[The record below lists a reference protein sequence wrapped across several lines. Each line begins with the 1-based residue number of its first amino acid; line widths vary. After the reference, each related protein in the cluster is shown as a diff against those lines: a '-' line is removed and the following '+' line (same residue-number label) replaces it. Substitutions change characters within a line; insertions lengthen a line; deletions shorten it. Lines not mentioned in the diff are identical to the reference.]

1 MSEQNTYTNISDLP
15 TMSEVTSPAY
25 VPVEDTNKEGK
36 KVDLSTVIPGTL
48 KTTNYTAQ
56 DTNASEPLT
65 GTVNLHRVAKTGSY
79 NDLLNKPAV
88 AKLKTDNST
97 ASATSS
103 GESISGT
110 INLHKVSKTGTYSD
124 LIHKPVLN
132 TYNWGYLNVN
142 KNEEINGTINLHA
155 ISKYGSWSVLGNRPY
170 GYDLSSWNA
179 DPSFTPGATIDW
191 DEGEPLRIGWS
202 TVTNGASPSTY
213 GDNAHQVLDTCMIL
227 NFDDTHLLYRGEDYP
242 ADFSGSTEIVI
253 YFDPSFDFTYTDRA
267 NNEYTGIASI
277 VDLYARIVGRND
289 TRYDTT
295 HPLRVVIGEWNE
307 YGTGSESHWE
317 FDITRT
323 LTCLNPTSTLDITK
337 DGYIRITGLM
347 TYEIVQV

>member
-1 MSEQNTYTNISDLP
+1 MSGENTNNTYTNVSDLP
-15 TMSEVTSPAY
+15 TMSEITSPAY
-25 VPVEDTNKEGK
+25 VPVEDANKDGK

-79 NDLLNKPAV
+79 NDLLNKPTV
-88 AKLKTDNST
+88 ARLKTDNST

-124 LIHKPVLN
+124 LINKPVLN
-132 TYNWGYLNVN
+132 TYNWEDLNIN
-142 KNEEINGTINLHA
+142 KTEEINGTINLHA
-155 ISKYGSWSVLGNRPY
+155 IAKTGSWSSLRNKPY
-170 GYDLSSWNA
+170 GYDLASWND
-179 DPSFTPGATIDW
+179 DPSFTPGSTIDW
-191 DEGEPLRIGWS
+191 NEGEPLRIQWS
-202 TVTNGASPSTY
+202 TITNGANPSTY
-213 GDNAHQVLDTCMIL
+213 GDEKHQVLDTCMIL
-227 NFDDTHLLYRGEDYP
+227 NFDDTHLLYRGEYYP
-242 ADFSGSTEIVI
+242 ADFGGSTEIVI
-253 YFDPSFDFTYTDRA
+253 YIDPSFDFTYTDRA

-277 VDLYARIVGRND
+277 VDLYARIVGRDD

-295 HPLRVVIGEWNE
+295 HPLSVVIGKWNTA
-307 YGTGSESHWE
+307 GDNWE
-317 FDITRT
+317 FEIERT
-323 LTCLNPTSTLDITK
+323 LTCLNPTSTLDVTK

>member
-1 MSEQNTYTNISDLP
+1 MSGENTNNTYTNVSDLP
-15 TMSEVTSPAY
+15 TMSEITSPAY
-25 VPVEDTNKEGK
+25 VPVEDANKDGK

-79 NDLLNKPAV
+79 NDLLNKPTV
-88 AKLKTDNST
+88 ARLKTDNST

-124 LIHKPVLN
+124 LINKPVLN
-132 TYNWGYLNVN
+132 TSNWDYLNVDE
-142 KNEEINGTINLHA
+142 NEEINGTINLHA
-155 ISKYGSWSVLGNRPY
+155 IAKYGTWSVLNNTPHS
-170 GYDLSSWNA
+170 YDLSSWN
-179 DPSFTPGATIDW
+179 DGPSYTPGSTIDW
-191 DEGEPLRIGWS
+191 EEGEPLRIAWS
-202 TVTNGASPSTY
+202 IESSSTY
-213 GDNAHQVLDTCMIL
+213 GGERHNVLDTCMIL
-227 NFDDTHLLYRGEDYP
+227 NFDDSHLLERGEYYP
-242 ADFSGSTEIVI
+242 ADFDGSTEIVI
-253 YFDPSFDFTYTDRA
+253 YIDPSFDFTYTDRA
-267 NNEYTGIASI
+267 RNEYTGIAPI
-277 VDLYARIVGRND
+277 VDLYARIVGRDD

-295 HPLRVVIGEWNE
+295 HPLSVVIGKWNK
-307 YGTGSESHWE
+307 YGDDWE

-323 LTCLNPTSTLDITK
+323 LTCLNPTSTLDVTK